1 MVLVRIEEGQG
12 NAIGMLD
19 SGAILMQSSVH
30 CSFPA
35 CGTVSPN
42 RDFVKVV
49 QCAVTS
55 FRLYTLSCRDPG
67 SGLFSFLEQRGH
79 ERASTAVERIYVE
92 FLSASCLA
100 ECSTHDSYD

>member
-49 QCAVTS
+49 QCAV
-55 FRLYTLSCRDPG
+55 YK
-67 SGLFSFLEQRGH
+67 
-79 ERASTAVERIYVE
+79 
-92 FLSASCLA
+92 LSAIYTILQGSRFWIVLFFGTARPRKSEHCRRANLRRILVG
-100 ECSTHDSYD
+100 ELSRRMLNPRLV